1 MFWVIKMKSKNI
13 IFTEP
18 NVAKLIEQEVSLPK
32 ENEILVKLCVSSIS
46 SGTER
51 ANLMGSKTIAWNR
64 PDEAQAVFPRQCGY
78 SSAGVVMQVGN
89 AVTKFKV
96 GDRVAT
102 WWGTH
107 SEYITISENNACL
120 IDDVSFEDAALL
132 HIATFPLAAIRK
144 CRLEIGES
152 AIVMGMGILGIVAL
166 QLLKAAGAVPII
178 AVDPD
183 PKKRQKALES
193 GADYALDPFDENFIK
208 NAKELTCGGAKV
220 GIEVTGVG
228 AGLNG
233 ILDVMAR
240 FGRVALLGCTRSS
253 DFEVDYY
260 HKVHGP
266 GISIIG
272 AHTAARP
279 EVESYSG
286 YWTQQDDMFALKKL
300 VKEQRIQLSKLVD
313 QTYSPCDAEY
323 VYNKLISDKTFPVVQ
338 FNWRQLK

>member
-1 MFWVIKMKSKNI
+1 MFWVIKMKSKSI
-13 IFTEP
+13 IFVKP
-18 NVAKLIEQEVSLPK
+18 NVAKLIEQEIALPN
-32 ENEILVKLCVSSIS
+32 ENEILVKLYVSSIS

-51 ANLMGSKTIAWNR
+51 ANLVGSKTVAWNC
-64 PDEAQAVFPRQCGY
+64 PEQETAIFPRQGGY
-78 SSAGVVMQVGN
+78 SSAGIIEQIGSG
-89 AVTKFKV
+89 VTKFKV
-96 GDRVAT
+96 GDKVAL
-102 WWGTH
+102 WWSTH
-107 SEYITISENNACL
+107 SRYVTINQNNACL
-120 IDDVSFEDAALL
+120 IDDVSFEDAALF

-152 AIVMGMGILGIVAL
+152 AVVMGMGVLGIIAL

-183 PKKRQKALES
+183 PEKCKKALES
-193 GADYALDPFDENFIK
+193 GADYALDPFDKNFTK
-208 NAKELTCGGAKV
+208 NVKELTCGGANV

-260 HKVHGP
+260 RKVHGP
-266 GISIIG
+266 GISLIG

-279 EVESYSG
+279 EVESHSG
-286 YWTQQDDMFALKKL
+286 YWTQQDDMYALKKL
-300 VKEQRIQLSKLVD
+300 VEAQRIKLSKLVD
-313 QTYSPCDAEY
+313 QTYSPYDAEY
-323 VYNKLISDKTFPVVQ
+323 VYNHLINDKTFPVVQ
-338 FNWRQLK
+338 FNWRELK